1 MNTPLNLVYIGS
13 PVFSAQVLTRILNEL
28 KASVVVTAVLTQPDR
43 PVGRKQVL
51 TQTPVKEVASV
62 HGIPV
67 YVDSNDTR
75 VQSLL
80 ASCDLAL
87 LYAYG
92 LILNEKMLKLPRWGF
107 WNIHPSLLPT
117 YRGTSPIAYALL
129 MGDAKTGVSLMEMD
143 SRMDHGPILAQK
155 EYSIQAGDTR
165 TLLENRLSDIGYE
178 LFKLNIQ
185 LLSNGLLH
193 KSDQNHIKATF
204 TRLLTKKDGYI
215 PYTVFKKMVRGEE
228 LAKEDTPSIIAEYQ
242 KKYSSLSTLACPSKP
257 SDSYVR
263 SGDFRLST
271 FHLFRGLSPWPG
283 VWTIL
288 PNEKRLKITGME
300 VLNGKPLITRV
311 QLEGKKE
318 VALPAFLI
326 NEKI

>member
-28 KASVVVTAVLTQPDR
+28 KDSVVVTAVLTQPDR

-67 YVDSNDTR
+67 YVDSNDTH

-193 KSDQNHIKATF
+193 KSDQNNSKATF

-215 PYTVFKKMVRGEE
+215 PYTVFIKMVRGME
-228 LAKEDTPSIIAEYQ
+228 LAKEDIPPIIAEYY
-242 KKYSSLSTLACPSKP
+242 KKYRALSTVDA
-257 SDSYVR
+257 
-263 SGDFRLST
+263 GLST
-271 FHLFRGLSPWPG
+271 FHLFRGLNPWPG

-300 VLNGKPLITRV
+300 ILNGKPVITRV

-318 VALPAFLI
+318 TPLSVYLLY
-326 NEKI
+326 EKI

>member
-228 LAKEDTPSIIAEYQ
+228 LAKEDTPSLVTEYYE
-242 KKYSSLSTLACPSKP
+242 KYKPFSTL
-257 SDSYVR
+257 
-263 SGDFRLST
+263 DFRLST

-300 VLNGKPLITRV
+300 VLNGKPVITRV

-318 VALPAFLI
+318 VSIKDFQFLLH
-326 NEKI
+326 

>member
-28 KASVVVTAVLTQPDR
+28 KDSVVVTAVLTQPDR

-178 LFKLNIQ
+178 IFKLNIQ

-193 KSDQNHIKATF
+193 KSDQNNSKATF

-215 PYTVFKKMVRGEE
+215 PYAVFKKMIRGME
-228 LAKEDTPSIIAEYQ
+228 LAKEDTPSIVAEYYE
-242 KKYSSLSTLACPSKP
+242 KYKPFSTL
-257 SDSYVR
+257 
-263 SGDFRLST
+263 DFRLST
-271 FHLFRGLSPWPG
+271 FHLYRGLSPWPG

-300 VLNGKPLITRV
+300 ILNGKPVITRV

-318 VALPAFLI
+318 VTIKDFQFLLP
-326 NEKI
+326 